1 MLRPVF
7 PLVRRIGARR
17 YTISNISVNRWAN
30 CSFSTTN
37 NNYSKSNETSVNE
50 SVPRVLFQNTDAAS
64 SVRLLSGGA
73 VAHATYWASYT
84 TLTLSGAIGTFT
96 EDFYPSFLPEPA
108 EASNLMTISS
118 HTWCLAGLG
127 LSGLFVLFARIRAES
142 TVRQV
147 DLLPNP
153 YQKNGPPVVRVCGH
167 ALLGGPEA
175 GGGTVLQPWNA
186 ATGGGA
192 ASFQEHEGMVTIL
205 PNGNA
210 LTTFHRI
217 LDTNAGTLH
226 DKGALL
232 LALARATP
240 PPKTKDGT
248 GVAPDPAVLEAESAT
263 KKAAHAEA
271 LKMRPRRR
279 KSLASKKS

>member
-1 MLRPVF
+1 MLHPIS
-7 PLVRRIGARR
+7 PLIRRTGIHRH
-17 YTISNISVNRWAN
+17 TISNVSVNRWVN
-30 CSFSTTN
+30 CSFSTSIKD
-37 NNYSKSNETSVNE
+37 YSSSETRANDSL
-50 SVPRVLFQNTDAAS
+50 PRVLFQNTDAAS

-147 DLLPNP
+147 DLLANP
-153 YQKNGPPVVRVCGH
+153 FQKNGPPVVRVQGH

-192 ASFQEHEGMVTIL
+192 AAFQEHEGMVTIL
-205 PNGNA
+205 PVGNA

-226 DKGALL
+226 DKDALL
-232 LALARATP
+232 AALARAAP
-240 PPKTKDGT
+240 PPKSKDGT
-248 GVAPDPAVLEAESAT
+248 GVAPDPAALEAESAT
-263 KKAAHAEA
+263 KKAAHVEA

-279 KSLASKKS
+279 KTLASKRS